1 MLLSLTINNAGTVNA
16 LFNSMV
22 MAALLF
28 AGALLF
34 VVPAQAENGKAG
46 CMLLS
51 RTIEGLVSDTLHP
64 EYFTVPLFQE
74 YRVERWA
81 E

>member
-28 AGALLF
+28 AGALLL
-34 VVPAQAENGKAG
+34 VVPAQAEG

-64 EYFTVPLFQE
+64 EHFTVPLFQE